1 MARTKAHDASAQ
13 ARKTT
18 LRAVGGQIQSN
29 KNNMPGHAKLMTED
43 GDNGRYIRHALTAMD
58 LPPIDISDPVQVE
71 QRIREY
77 FQYCEEQDCRP
88 GFVALANWIGIDRT
102 TLNSW
107 KRGEYRGATHSHI
120 IQKAV
125 SLLEEI
131 WEELMSEGRINPV
144 VGIWMG
150 KQFYQQSDR
159 QELAIAQ
166 DHEMRPVP
174 TMEEIAKNLPPPV
187 HPYPDDDLLNIE

>member
-120 IQKAV
+120 VQKAV
-125 SLLEEI
+125 SILEEI
-131 WEELMSEGRINPV
+131 WEELMTEGRINPV

-166 DHEMRPVP
+166 DREMRTVP
-174 TMEEIAKNLPPPV
+174 TIEEIAKNLPEL
-187 HPYPDDDLLNIE
+187 DDDLMHIE